1 MEFAASIIA
10 VIQLARSISE
20 ICGQYIN
27 KVKSGKQEILQF
39 RRQIDGLHEVLQ
51 PLHSLLE
58 DSNSVDYLTN
68 TRALLNE
75 VSQCC
80 SILKDLRER
89 IDPKMAQK
97 KRERLKNRLRNG
109 LKIAF
114 RWPLDRNEVVQ
125 AIETIEQYRSRFSF
139 ALQLDLT

>member
-27 KVKSGKQEILQF
+27 KVKSEKQEILQL

-89 IDPKMAQK
+89 IDPEMAQEK
-97 KRERLKNRLRNG
+97 KRERLKNG

-114 RWPLDRNEVVQ
+114 GWPLDRNEVVQ
-125 AIETIEQYRSRFSF
+125 AIETIEQYKSRFSF

>member
-27 KVKSGKQEILQF
+27 KVKSEKQEILQF
-39 RRQIDGLHEVLQ
+39 RRQIDGLREVLQ
-51 PLHSLLE
+51 PLQSLLE
-58 DSNSVDYLTN
+58 DPNSVDYLAN
-68 TRALLNE
+68 TRALRNE

-80 SILKDLRER
+80 STLEDLRGR
-89 IDPKMAQK
+89 IDPEISQAK
-97 KRERLKNRLRNG
+97 KRVKFNNG
-109 LKIAF
+109 LKVVF
-114 RWPLDRNEVVQ
+114 GWPLDRNEVAQ
-125 AIETIEQYRSRFSF
+125 AIETIEQYRSRFIF

>member
-1 MEFAASIIA
+1 MEFAASVIA
-10 VIQLARSISE
+10 VIQLARTISE

-27 KVKSGKQEILQF
+27 EGEKQEILQF

-51 PLHSLLE
+51 PLHTLLE

-89 IDPKMAQK
+89 IDPEMAQK